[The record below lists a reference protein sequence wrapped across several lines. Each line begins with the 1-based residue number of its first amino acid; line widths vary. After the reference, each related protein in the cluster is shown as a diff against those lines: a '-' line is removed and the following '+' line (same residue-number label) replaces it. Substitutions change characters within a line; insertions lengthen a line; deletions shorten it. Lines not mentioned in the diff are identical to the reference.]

1 MSLQLLFTLSAE
13 DVMLSLNGEPVV
25 LLTLLVLY
33 NGENFQRVNLTIQL
47 HTLVHQYKCNNWSP
61 QRVYQEDSNI
71 CLMVMTI

>member
-47 HTLVHQYKCNNWSP
+47 RSFAALCI
-61 QRVYQEDSNI
+61 NI
-71 CLMVMTI
+71 SVIAGLHKECIKKTVIYA